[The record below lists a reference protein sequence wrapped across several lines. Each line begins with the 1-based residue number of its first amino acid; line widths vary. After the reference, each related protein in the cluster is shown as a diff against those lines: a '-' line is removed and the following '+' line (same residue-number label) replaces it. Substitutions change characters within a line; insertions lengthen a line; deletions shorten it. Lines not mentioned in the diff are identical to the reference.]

1 MGNVYTRFQTK
12 SPKIYTLWGG
22 TYIYGLFNGVPHRKQ
37 PFPEVRLAENE
48 HPSATWKTSTKNL
61 KEYKHNFKVINEWMN
76 EWMKSRGWEDN
87 RRALL
92 QYILTCEQ

>member
-1 MGNVYTRFQTK
+1 MGVSIGYP
-12 SPKIYTLWGG
+12 SGLHELWQ
-22 TYIYGLFNGVPHRKQ
+22 RK
-37 PFPEVRLAENE
+37 
-48 HPSATWKTSTKNL
+48 
-61 KEYKHNFKVINEWMN
+61 WMN